1 MANLLKIQKRK
12 YFGTDGI
19 RGSISRETNPE
30 FILKLGWA
38 AGKVFEEEGIKA
50 VVIGKD
56 TRISGYMLETAL
68 QSGII
73 AAGMD
78 VRLVGPMPTPA
89 VSYLASSF
97 KNQAGVVISA
107 SHNSY
112 EDNGIKF
119 FGDDGKKI
127 SDELEERIEK
137 KLTEEIVVV
146 SAKKLGKAA
155 RISDASGRY
164 IEFCKSCLQ
173 RNINFNQLKIV
184 LDVANGA
191 AYDVAP
197 KVFKELGAE
206 IIVLSNQPDGT
217 NINKNC
223 GSTDIKLL
231 QKEVIKNKADFG
243 IAFDGDGDRLI
254 FVDENAKELN
264 GDDILYVLARDKFE
278 NQITLGSKGIVG
290 TIMTNKGLE
299 ISLTKMGVDLIRT
312 DVGDRHVL
320 QKLEE
325 LNWDLGGEQSGHI
338 ISLDSSNSGDAIIAA
353 IKFLEAYVC
362 SDLPMKDLL
371 NPLVKYPQI
380 LVNLKT
386 DNPEKILKSKSFKK
400 LVNETL
406 KKLEKYDGRV
416 NVRASGTE
424 SMIRIMVE
432 SKNKKETQL
441 ASKNLANFAKKLS

>member
-164 IEFCKSCLQ
+164 IEFCKSCLK
-173 RNINFNQLKIV
+173 RNINFNKLKIV

-191 AYDVAP
+191 TYDVAP

-441 ASKNLANFAKKLS
+441 ASKNLANFAKKLT

>member
-1 MANLLKIQKRK
+1 MANLLNIQKRK

-50 VVIGKD
+50 IVIGKD

-137 KLTEEIVVV
+137 KLSEEMVVV

-164 IEFCKSCLQ
+164 IEFCKSCLK

-191 AYDVAP
+191 TYDVGP

-254 FVDENAKELN
+254 FVDENAMELN

-299 ISLTKMGVDLIRT
+299 ISLKKMGVDLIRT
-312 DVGDRHVL
+312 EVGDRHVL

-362 SDLPMKDLL
+362 SDLSLKELL
-371 NPLVKYPQI
+371 NPLLKYPQI

-386 DNPEKILKSKSFKK
+386 DNPEKILKNKSLKK
-400 LVNETL
+400 LVTETL

-432 SKNKKETQL
+432 SKNEKETQL
-441 ASKNLANFAKKLS
+441 ASKNLANFAKKLT

>member
-137 KLTEEIVVV
+137 KLSEEIVVV

-254 FVDENAKELN
+254 FVDENAIELN

-299 ISLTKMGVDLIRT
+299 ISLAKMGVDLIRT
-312 DVGDRHVL
+312 DVGDRYVL

-362 SDLPMKDLL
+362 SDLSLKELL
-371 NPLVKYPQI
+371 YPLVKYPQI

-386 DNPEKILKSKSFKK
+386 DNPEKILKNKSFKK
-400 LVNETL
+400 LVTETL
-406 KKLEKYDGRV
+406 KKLEEYDGRV

-432 SKNKKETQL
+432 SKNEKETQL

>member
-1 MANLLKIQKRK
+1 MANLLNIQKRK

-50 VVIGKD
+50 IVIGKD

-164 IEFCKSCLQ
+164 IEFCKSCLK
-173 RNINFNQLKIV
+173 RNINFNKLKIV

-191 AYDVAP
+191 TYDVAP

-441 ASKNLANFAKKLS
+441 ASKNLANFAKKLT

>member
-107 SHNSY
+107 SHNSF

-119 FGDDGKKI
+119 FSDDGKKI

-164 IEFCKSCLQ
+164 IEFCKSCLK
-173 RNINFNQLKIV
+173 RNINFNKLKIV

-191 AYDVAP
+191 TYDVAP

-299 ISLTKMGVDLIRT
+299 ISLAKMGVDLIRT

-362 SDLPMKDLL
+362 SDLPLKELL
-371 NPLVKYPQI
+371 YPLVKYPQI

-386 DNPEKILKSKSFKK
+386 DNPEKILKNKSFKK
-400 LVNETL
+400 LVTETL
-406 KKLEKYDGRV
+406 KKLEEYDGRV

-432 SKNKKETQL
+432 SKNEKETQL

>member
-1 MANLLKIQKRK
+1 MANLLNIQKRK

-50 VVIGKD
+50 IVIGKD

-164 IEFCKSCLQ
+164 IEFCKSCLK
-173 RNINFNQLKIV
+173 RNINFNKLKIV

-191 AYDVAP
+191 TYDVAP

-299 ISLTKMGVDLIRT
+299 ISLAKMGVDLIRT

-441 ASKNLANFAKKLS
+441 ASKNLANFAKKLT

>member
-1 MANLLKIQKRK
+1 MANLLNIQKRK

-164 IEFCKSCLQ
+164 IEFCKSCLK
-173 RNINFNQLKIV
+173 RNINFNKLKIV

-191 AYDVAP
+191 TYDVAP

-299 ISLTKMGVDLIRT
+299 ISLAKMGVDLIRT

-441 ASKNLANFAKKLS
+441 ASKNLANFAKKLT

>member
-1 MANLLKIQKRK
+1 LANLLNIQKRK

-50 VVIGKD
+50 IVIGKD

-119 FGDDGKKI
+119 FSDDGKKI

-164 IEFCKSCLQ
+164 IEFCKSCLK
-173 RNINFNQLKIV
+173 RNINFNKLKIV

-191 AYDVAP
+191 TYDVAP

-362 SDLPMKDLL
+362 SDLPLKELL
-371 NPLVKYPQI
+371 YPLVKYPQI

-406 KKLEKYDGRV
+406 KKLEKHDGRV

-432 SKNKKETQL
+432 SKNEKETQL
-441 ASKNLANFAKKLS
+441 ASKNLANFAKKLT

>member
-50 VVIGKD
+50 IVIGKD

-137 KLTEEIVVV
+137 KLSEEIVVV

-254 FVDENAKELN
+254 FVDENAIELN

-299 ISLTKMGVDLIRT
+299 ISLAKMGVDLIRT
-312 DVGDRHVL
+312 DVGDRYVL

-325 LNWDLGGEQSGHI
+325 LNWDLGGKQSGHI

-362 SDLPMKDLL
+362 SDLSLKELL
-371 NPLVKYPQI
+371 KPLVKYPQI

-386 DNPEKILKSKSFKK
+386 DNPEKILKNKSFKK
-400 LVNETL
+400 LVAETL
-406 KKLEKYDGRV
+406 KKLEEYDGRV

-432 SKNKKETQL
+432 SKNEKETQL

>member
-1 MANLLKIQKRK
+1 LANLLKIHKRK
-12 YFGTDGI
+12 HFGTDGI

-38 AGKVFEEEGIKA
+38 AGKVFKEEGIKA
-50 VVIGKD
+50 LIIGKD

-78 VRLVGPMPTPA
+78 VRLVGPIPTPA
-89 VSYLASSF
+89 ISYLASSF

-119 FGDDGKKI
+119 FDDDGKKI
-127 SDELEERIEK
+127 SNQLEERIEK
-137 KLTEEIVVV
+137 KLNENMVVA
-146 SAKKLGKAA
+146 SAKQLGKAA

-164 IEFCKSCLQ
+164 IEFCKSSLK
-173 RNINFNQLKIV
+173 RNINFNNLKIV

-206 IIVLSNQPDGT
+206 IIVLSDKPDGI

-223 GSTDIKLL
+223 GSTDIKFL
-231 QKEVIKNKADFG
+231 QKEVIRNKADFG

-254 FVDENAKELN
+254 FVDENSIELN
-264 GDDILYVLARDKFE
+264 GDDILYVLARDKFQ
-278 NQITLGSKGIVG
+278 NQISLGPKGIVG
-290 TIMTNKGLE
+290 TTMTNKGLE
-299 ISLTKMGVDLIRT
+299 VALAKMGVDLVRV
-312 DVGDRHVL
+312 DVGDRYVL

-338 ISLDSSNSGDAIIAA
+338 ISLDASNSGDAIIAA
-353 IKFLEAYVC
+353 IKFLEAYVYLNL
-362 SDLPMKDLL
+362 SLKELL
-371 NPLVKYPQI
+371 KPLVKYPQI
-380 LVNLKT
+380 LINVKT
-386 DNPEKILKSKSFKK
+386 ENPGKILKNKSFKK
-400 LVNETL
+400 LILEIS
-406 KKLEKYDGRV
+406 KKLEDFDGRV

-424 SMIRIMVE
+424 SKVRIMVE
-432 SKNKKETQL
+432 SKNKNETQI
-441 ASKNLANFAKKLS
+441 ASKNLANFAKKLI

>member
-137 KLTEEIVVV
+137 KLSEEIVVV

-254 FVDENAKELN
+254 FVDENAIELN

-432 SKNKKETQL
+432 SKNEKETQL
-441 ASKNLANFAKKLS
+441 ASKNLANFAKKLT

>member
-1 MANLLKIQKRK
+1 MANLLNIQKRK

-50 VVIGKD
+50 IVIGKD

-97 KNQAGVVISA
+97 KNQAGIVISA

-137 KLTEEIVVV
+137 KLSEEIVIV

-164 IEFCKSCLQ
+164 IEFCKSCLK

-191 AYDVAP
+191 TYDVGP

-254 FVDENAKELN
+254 FVDENAMELN

-299 ISLTKMGVDLIRT
+299 ISLKKMGVDLIRT
-312 DVGDRHVL
+312 EVGDRHVL

-362 SDLPMKDLL
+362 SDLSLKELL

-386 DNPEKILKSKSFKK
+386 DNPEKILKNKSLKK
-400 LVNETL
+400 LVTESL

-416 NVRASGTE
+416 NIRASGTE

-432 SKNKKETQL
+432 SKNEKATQL
-441 ASKNLANFAKKLS
+441 ASKDLANFAKKLT

>member
-1 MANLLKIQKRK
+1 LANLLNIQKRK

-50 VVIGKD
+50 IVIGKD

-107 SHNSY
+107 SHNSF

-119 FGDDGKKI
+119 FSDDGKKI

-164 IEFCKSCLQ
+164 IEFCKSCLK
-173 RNINFNQLKIV
+173 RNINFNKLKIV

-191 AYDVAP
+191 TYDVAP

-362 SDLPMKDLL
+362 SDLPLKELL
-371 NPLVKYPQI
+371 YPLVKYPQI

-406 KKLEKYDGRV
+406 KKLEKHDGRV

-432 SKNKKETQL
+432 SKNEKETQL
-441 ASKNLANFAKKLS
+441 ASKNLANFAKKLT

>member
-1 MANLLKIQKRK
+1 MANLLNIQKRK

-50 VVIGKD
+50 IVIGKD

-107 SHNSY
+107 SHNSF

-119 FGDDGKKI
+119 FSDDGKKI

-164 IEFCKSCLQ
+164 IEFCKSCLK
-173 RNINFNQLKIV
+173 RNINFNKLKIV

-191 AYDVAP
+191 TYDVAP

-432 SKNKKETQL
+432 SKNEKETQL
-441 ASKNLANFAKKLS
+441 ASKNLANFAKKLT

>member
-78 VRLVGPMPTPA
+78 VKLVGPMPTPA

-127 SDELEERIEK
+127 SDELEDRIEK
-137 KLTEEIVVV
+137 KLSEEIVVV

-164 IEFCKSCLQ
+164 IEFCKSCLK
-173 RNINFNQLKIV
+173 RNINFNKLKIV

-191 AYDVAP
+191 TYDVAP

-362 SDLPMKDLL
+362 SDLPLKKLL

-432 SKNKKETQL
+432 SKNEKETQL
-441 ASKNLANFAKKLS
+441 ASKNLANFAKKLI